1 MANSKF
7 KRYTHAAIGILFVI
21 LAAVG
26 AVLPGIPT
34 VGPLMLASFFLLKS
48 SPALEKRLVRNRFF
62 AKYLAYIDGTTPM
75 TNRMRISSI
84 LMMWL
89 SISISAVISMATGDI
104 KFWLIGILVTAGLIG
119 TIFIWRYRRVSAH
132 ELGTSRND
140 SD

>member
-1 MANSKF
+1 VANSKL
-7 KRYTHAAIGILFVI
+7 KRYTHATIGLLFVI
-21 LAAVG
+21 VAAVG

-89 SISISAVISMATGDI
+89 SISISAAVSMAAGNI

-119 TIFIWRYRRVSAH
+119 TVFIWRYRRGGSV
-132 ELGTSRND
+132 D
-140 SD
+140 QSDPD

>member
-1 MANSKF
+1 VANSTF
-7 KRYTHAAIGILFVI
+7 KRYTNATLGLMFVFVAA
-21 LAAVG
+21 AG

-48 SPALEKRLVRNRFF
+48 SPALEKRLVRNQFF

-89 SISISAVISMATGDI
+89 SISVSALISMATGDL
-104 KFWLIGILVTAGLIG
+104 KFWLIGLLVTAGLIG
-119 TIFIWRYRRVSAH
+119 TAFIWRYRRSASPAPS
-132 ELGTSRND
+132 GNQSSPD
-140 SD
+140 

>member
-1 MANSKF
+1 MANSKL
-7 KRYTHAAIGILFVI
+7 KRYTHATIGLLFVI
-21 LAAVG
+21 VAAVG

-62 AKYLAYIDGTTPM
+62 AKYLTYIDGTTPM

-89 SISISAVISMATGDI
+89 SISISAAVSMAAGNI
-104 KFWLIGILVTAGLIG
+104 KYWLIGVLVTAGLVG
-119 TIFIWRYRRVSAH
+119 TIFIWRYRRGASVAQ
-132 ELGTSRND
+132 
-140 SD
+140 SDPE

>member
-1 MANSKF
+1 MANSKL
-7 KRYTHAAIGILFVI
+7 KRYTHVMIGLLFVI
-21 LAAVG
+21 VAAVG

-62 AKYLAYIDGTTPM
+62 AKYLAYIDGTSPM

-89 SISISAVISMATGDI
+89 SISVSAVVSMTTGNI
-104 KFWLIGILVTAGLIG
+104 KYWLIGILVTAGLIG
-119 TIFIWRYRRVSAH
+119 TVFIWRYRRGATEIQS
-132 ELGTSRND
+132 N

>member
-1 MANSKF
+1 MANSKL
-7 KRYTHAAIGILFVI
+7 KRYTHATIGLLFVVV
-21 LAAVG
+21 AAVG

-62 AKYLAYIDGTTPM
+62 AKYLAYIDGTAPM

-89 SISISAVISMATGDI
+89 SISISATISMLTGDI
-104 KFWLIGILVTAGLIG
+104 KFWLIGILVIAGLIG
-119 TIFIWRYRRVSAH
+119 TVFIWRYRRSA
-132 ELGTSRND
+132 LPAPANNQRD